1 MVDIEEGYTKGSVNF
16 ISKAKTELILE
27 QMKKCI
33 CQVDGNKIGTGFFCK
48 ILYKDELIPVLIT
61 NYHIIDDNFLK
72 SKEQLNIFID
82 QKKICKKISLKKD
95 RKIYSSKREDN
106 DIMILKLKEEDGIN
120 NYLELDA
127 NLFNK
132 DSEISYENSSIYI
145 LHYPNADEVSVSYG
159 YGLIK
164 DNHNNFQHKC
174 HTQFGSSGGPILNLS
189 TNKVIGIH
197 LEARQDKNK
206 NVMYN
211 IGKLLKLPLYELN
224 EENKKIK
231 DNNEYEIK
239 DNLTNINMNNNNF
252 NNSTNLINKIQDE
265 FSFSC
270 YTKAPKTGLKNLGDT
285 SYLNAV
291 LQLLAISKYL
301 SSYFINPKNT
311 KYFTDN
317 VGNSPITFVIHR
329 LFLHFYPYPEK
340 NKQEIY
346 NPETLLAIFGRKNIL
361 YNSKDGRNPNELILF
376 ILNALH
382 REINSSKILYF
393 FNCGNT
399 SKEKEIEEFNI
410 NYMKSNKSII
420 SLNFHWFE
428 MNSQK
433 CSGCQNHFYHIKEYE
448 TLELDI
454 DGYISKSN
462 NFPLSIARCLD
473 FQCTKIQKLLCK
485 NCKTYNDMDIFTN
498 IYSAPNYFIFSLYRE
513 NKKNNLMGV
522 PFFIENNID
531 LSPFIENKQS
541 LTKFEL
547 QGIVSISLKENNKY
561 VCFGKSPIDNQ
572 WYLYNDENVSNDEL
586 DNILNLHNNNNPN
599 YVSCIL
605 LYKGVA
611 K

>member
-1 MVDIEEGYTKGSVNF
+1 
-16 ISKAKTELILE
+16 
-27 QMKKCI
+27 
-33 CQVDGNKIGTGFFCK
+33 
-48 ILYKDELIPVLIT
+48 
-61 NYHIIDDNFLK
+61 
-72 SKEQLNIFID
+72 
-82 QKKICKKISLKKD
+82 
-95 RKIYSSKREDN
+95 
-106 DIMILKLKEEDGIN
+106 
-120 NYLELDA
+120 
-127 NLFNK
+127 
-132 DSEISYENSSIYI
+132 
-145 LHYPNADEVSVSYG
+145 
-159 YGLIK
+159 
-164 DNHNNFQHKC
+164 
-174 HTQFGSSGGPILNLS
+174 
-189 TNKVIGIH
+189 
-197 LEARQDKNK
+197 
-206 NVMYN
+206 
-211 IGKLLKLPLYELN
+211 
-224 EENKKIK
+224 
-231 DNNEYEIK
+231 
-239 DNLTNINMNNNNF
+239 
-252 NNSTNLINKIQDE
+252 
-265 FSFSC
+265 
-270 YTKAPKTGLKNLGDT
+270 
-285 SYLNAV
+285 
-291 LQLLAISKYL
+291 
-301 SSYFINPKNT
+301 
-311 KYFTDN
+311 
-317 VGNSPITFVIHR
+317 
-329 LFLHFYPYPEK
+329 
-340 NKQEIY
+340 
-346 NPETLLAIFGRKNIL
+346 
-361 YNSKDGRNPNELILF
+361 
-376 ILNALH
+376 
-382 REINSSKILYF
+382 
-393 FNCGNT
+393 
-399 SKEKEIEEFNI
+399 
-410 NYMKSNKSII
+410 MKSNKSII